1 MNLYYGSY
9 NKGFILN
16 LPTNFSIEIGELSM
30 LNYNLTLN
38 ILKKTSVNPLF
49 YKIRIQIM
57 IET

>member
-1 MNLYYGSY
+1 MVY

-16 LPTNFSIEIGELSM
+16 LPTNFSIEIGEFSM

-38 ILKKTSVNPLF
+38 ILKKTSENPLF

-57 IET
+57 IEFIKLT

>member
-1 MNLYYGSY
+1 MVY

-16 LPTNFSIEIGELSM
+16 LPTNFYIEIGEFSM

-38 ILKKTSVNPLF
+38 ILNKTSENPLF

-57 IET
+57 IEFIKLT